1 MAFFDEMKQRVSQV
15 GQSASKSAREFSE
28 TSRLNSEISSAKN
41 KINQLYNQIGY
52 AVYCAYSTHPLPEA
66 ADLIAQV
73 NELHGQIE
81 TYQAQIQAITASS
94 HCPNCGAKIRPDMM
108 FCSSCGAKLPQQE
121 PAKPAAPA
129 FCPSCGAPLAEGAMF
144 CTSCGSRVT
153 ETPAPQPTFTAP
165 VITPAPQPAHAENV
179 CPGCGEPLPAGATF
193 CINCGAK
200 ARLNVIAG
208 RIIYFLESTLR
219 RMTWRCQTHLRKIRL
234 IWAFV

>member
-108 FCSSCGAKLPQQE
+108 FCSSCGAKLPQL
-121 PAKPAAPA
+121 
-129 FCPSCGAPLAEGAMF
+129 S
-144 CTSCGSRVT
+144 T
-153 ETPAPQPTFTAP
+153 TA
-165 VITPAPQPAHAENV
+165 
-179 CPGCGEPLPAGATF
+179 
-193 CINCGAK
+193 
-200 ARLNVIAG
+200 
-208 RIIYFLESTLR
+208 
-219 RMTWRCQTHLRKIRL
+219 
-234 IWAFV
+234 